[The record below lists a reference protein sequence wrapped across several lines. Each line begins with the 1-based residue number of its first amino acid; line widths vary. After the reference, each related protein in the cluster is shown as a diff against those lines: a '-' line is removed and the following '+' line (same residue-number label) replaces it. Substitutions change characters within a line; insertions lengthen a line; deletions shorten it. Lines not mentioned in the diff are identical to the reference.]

1 MEITRILKN
10 EARVE
15 KSLERSLEQM
25 KKETVVKI
33 ILHYIV
39 SIILALAI
47 MAGAAVAMF
56 NLWNYNNPTQDY
68 LYFIVLYMMFGS
80 FVNVCIFAL
89 FDARMKKIK
98 KRLGMKMRI
107 RERQIARYYRG
118 LLRELNEC

>member
-10 EARVE
+10 EVRVE

-68 LYFIVLYMMFGS
+68 LYYIVLYMMFGS

>member
-10 EARVE
+10 EVRVE

-80 FVNVCIFAL
+80 FVNVCIFAF